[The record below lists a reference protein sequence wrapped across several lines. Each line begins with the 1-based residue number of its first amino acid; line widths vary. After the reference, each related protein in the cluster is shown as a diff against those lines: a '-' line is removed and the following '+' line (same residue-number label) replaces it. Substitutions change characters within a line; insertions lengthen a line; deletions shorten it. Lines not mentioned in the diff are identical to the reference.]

1 MKSKFIWKKAL
12 KLIPGGNG
20 LLSKRPLR
28 FLPSGWPTYFKDAK
42 GIDIN
47 SLDNK
52 NYKDFS
58 IMGIGTAILG
68 YANNYVDKKVKEAIS
83 KGINTTLNCYE
94 EYLLAKELLKHDRFA
109 QQVKFAKG
117 GGEAMAMAIRIARSS
132 TKKYKVIFSGYHG
145 WHDWYISANLS
156 NIKNL
161 NNHLLKNLKPLGIPK
176 TLKNSTIPVD
186 FNNEKKLIEIF
197 KKNKDAGILVVEGAR
212 NQYLSSNFVKTINQL
227 KRKKKI
233 IVIVDEITSGWR
245 ETLGGVYKKAGLNPD
260 IVIYG
265 KALGNGYPISAV
277 IGKKKFMEKGNK
289 TFISSTAWTERVGFV
304 AALST
309 IDFIKKNKV
318 FKNIKKKGK
327 FILNSWISLAKKN
340 NLKITTNNFYSMPSF
355 YFNYENID
363 NEVLHTMF
371 TKLMLEEKYLAT
383 NYMFISFA
391 HTDEKINKYLKS
403 CDKVFF
409 KISKFL
415 KTMISKNSKTKR
427 RLTY

>member
-1 MKSKFIWKKAL
+1 MKSKNIWKNAL

-42 GIDIN
+42 GINIKA
-47 SLDNK
+47 LDNK

-68 YANNYVDKKVKEAIS
+68 YSNSYVDKKVKKAIS

-132 TKKYKVIFSGYHG
+132 TKKYKVVFSGYHG

-161 NNHLLKNLKPLGIPK
+161 NNHLLKNLRPLGIPK
-176 TLKNSTIPVD
+176 SLKNSTIPVD
-186 FNNEKKLIEIF
+186 FNNEKKLIQIF

-212 NQYLSSNFVKTINQL
+212 NQYLSPNFVKTINQL

-245 ETLGGVYKKAGLNPD
+245 ETLGGVYKKAGLHPD

-277 IGKKKFMEKGNK
+277 IGKKFMEKGNK

-309 IDFIKKNKV
+309 IDFMKKNKV
-318 FKNIKKKGK
+318 FKNIKKRQIYTK
-327 FILNSWISLAKKN
+327 FMDIFAKN

-355 YFNYENID
+355 YFNYKNID

-391 HTDEKINKYLKS
+391 HTD
-403 CDKVFF
+403 
-409 KISKFL
+409 
-415 KTMISKNSKTKR
+415 KN
-427 RLTY
+427 